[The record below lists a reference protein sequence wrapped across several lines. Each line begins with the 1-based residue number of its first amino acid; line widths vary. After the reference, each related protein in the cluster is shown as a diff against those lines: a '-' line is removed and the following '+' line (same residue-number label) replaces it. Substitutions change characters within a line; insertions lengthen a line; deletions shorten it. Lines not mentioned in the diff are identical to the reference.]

1 MPQGSRWSFYSLAV
15 GIRLDENCFVF
26 PDDRQFLYQTEEFT
40 LRYYID
46 GVQAESV
53 NDLVFEDESR
63 ILISYGDNDLN
74 RVDKELAE
82 LEDQP
87 ILS

>member
-1 MPQGSRWSFYSLAV
+1 M
-15 GIRLDENCFVF
+15 
-26 PDDRQFLYQTEEFT
+26 
-40 LRYYID
+40 D

-63 ILISYGDNDLN
+63 ILISYGDNDLD
-74 RVDKELAE
+74 RVDRELAE